1 MIGTGFEDPKNKN
14 LGNFGLSSGNLEKA
28 GFDYDLLRNT
38 IVANCFTVL
47 AVWHF
52 RDVEGNGTPGSLGC
66 DGSND
71 KKEDD
76 ISEYERTLR
85 WAKGDAEDGGIEKE
99 IDNASSYSE
108 DKDTNALT
116 VDGVAKRGI
125 LKNAANRH
133 GKELGNLRV

>member
-1 MIGTGFEDPKNKN
+1 MIGIGFDDPKNKN
-14 LGNFGLSSGNLEKA
+14 LGNFGLSSSNLEKA

-38 IVANCFTVL
+38 NVVNCFTVL

-52 RDVEGNGTPGSLGC
+52 RDVEGSGTPGSLEC
-66 DGSND
+66 DGIND

-85 WAKGDAEDGGIEKE
+85 WAKGNSEDDGIEKE
-99 IDNASSYSE
+99 IDNASSFSG
-108 DKDTNALT
+108 DNDTNALT
-116 VDGVAKRGI
+116 ADGVAKRGI
-125 LKNAANRH
+125 LKRAANRH